1 MVAVSLKKKNDIPYN
16 SISKVIDNE
25 TIATL
30 DKSNRKLLIHTIDG
44 VLLKSISVP
53 FGLAMNVKNHTV
65 YIGGNANDGEVCY
78 RVDLDSKDLLLQN
91 INLPIPMGWGKAV
104 DDFAVDWIEE
114 ANSLAFAYT
123 GTPDGE
129 ETCDESEKIIQAI
142 QNADGILS
150 RAEIIKISGVSE
162 RTVDRML
169 KSLVEKGILLAKKS
183 GRFMDYFLTDDKGN
197 TEE

>member
-1 MVAVSLKKKNDIPYN
+1 MSKIQSLHPAAKIVLHHTCKNGSGLRGSGDLSAVVDSHLQLKKTENC
-16 SISKVIDNE
+16 
-25 TIATL
+25 
-30 DKSNRKLLIHTIDG
+30 
-44 VLLKSISVP
+44 KSIFTHAKS
-53 FGLAMNVKNHTV
+53 
-65 YIGGNANDGEVCY
+65 
-78 RVDLDSKDLLLQN
+78 R
-91 INLPIPMGWGKAV
+91 WGKAV